1 MARQAR
7 PANVREVVLEKN
19 KHKHR
24 KSVRQ
29 GGEMPILLEY
39 ALLAILGS
47 APPTAR
53 RATPAT
59 PLTMTA
65 DCVGQPSGG
74 AAGDS
79 CSSGGIG
86 LIAQDTGG
94 DKASKTKSGTG
105 KKPVKHLES

>member
-1 MARQAR
+1 
-7 PANVREVVLEKN
+7 
-19 KHKHR
+19 
-24 KSVRQ
+24 
-29 GGEMPILLEY
+29 MPILLEY

-53 RATPAT
+53 GATPATPLTT

-86 LIAQDTGG
+86 LIVQATGG

-105 KKPVKHLES
+105 KKPVKHLESRRHHKGRRHGKITKTSKGTRNAIERS